1 MTKLPQNSVAP
12 LLRSIFA
19 VGLTCV
25 ATGVAQPA
33 AAADLAVGP
42 GLTYSTPCRAFAA
55 AAPGDTISIAGN
67 ATYRGD
73 VCGIYQNNL
82 TIRGVNGRPKID
94 AAGSNAMG
102 KGIWVVIGNNITIDN
117 VEMFGARVAD
127 MNGAALRLEGTHFTL
142 LRSFLHDNENGIL
155 AGYNAASD
163 IRIER
168 SEFGHNGAGDG
179 RSHNLYIGNVRSLV
193 FRYNYSHDAVVGH
206 NLKSRAAT
214 NNISYNRFSSLAPGQ
229 TGSTAAG
236 QPSYEIDLPNAGTS
250 YVIGNIIQ
258 QPAANQN
265 PGMLSYGAEGASNP
279 GHALYVI
286 NNTFLNDDTARGTF
300 VAVGPS
306 VTVPA
311 VMRNNILAGT
321 GTDITQTS
329 AIKVSNYRSVA
340 PGFVDRARFD
350 LRPTANALVI
360 NAGTEPG
367 VLPNGMSLR
376 PTAQYVHPA
385 SAQVRPLDRA
395 LDIGAFEAAP
405 PR

>member
-1 MTKLPQNSVAP
+1 MAKLPQNSVLP
-12 LLRSIFA
+12 LLRSVLA
-19 VGLTCV
+19 VGITVL
-25 ATGVAQPA
+25 ATGVAHDA

-55 AAPGDTISIAGN
+55 AAPGDTVSIAGN
-67 ATYRGD
+67 TTYRGD

-82 TIRGVNGRPKID
+82 TIRGVNGRPQID
-94 AAGSNAMG
+94 AAGNNAMG

-127 MNGAALRLEGTHFTL
+127 MNGAALRLEGTNFTL

-155 AGYNAASD
+155 AGYNAASN

-179 RSHNLYIGNVRSLV
+179 RSHNLYIGNVHNLV
-193 FRYNYSHDAVVGH
+193 FRFNYSHDAVVGH
-206 NLKSRAAT
+206 NLKSRAAN

-250 YVIGNIIQ
+250 YVIGNIIE

-265 PGMLSYGAEGASNP
+265 PAMLAYGAEGASNP
-279 GHALYVI
+279 GQDLYVI

-306 VTVPA
+306 VTVPV
-311 VMRNNILAGT
+311 VMRNNIFAGT
-321 GTDITQTS
+321 GTDVTQ
-329 AIKVSNYRSVA
+329 ANALQFNNYRSIA

-350 LRPTANALVI
+350 LHPIANALVI
-360 NAGTEPG
+360 NAGSEPG
-367 VLPNGMSLR
+367 VLPNGMPLR

-385 SAQVRPLDRA
+385 SGQLRPLDSA
-395 LDIGAFEAAP
+395 LDVGAFEAAL

>member
-1 MTKLPQNSVAP
+1 MSNLPQNSVLP
-12 LLRSIFA
+12 LLRSVCA
-19 VGLTCV
+19 VGITIFSV
-25 ATGVAQPA
+25 GVAQHA

-42 GLTYSTPCRAFAA
+42 GLAYTTPCRAFAA

-67 ATYRGD
+67 ASYRGD

-102 KGIWVVIGNNITIDN
+102 KGTWVVIGNNITIDN
-117 VEMFGARVAD
+117 VEMFGARVPD

-155 AGYNAASD
+155 AGYNATSN

-179 RSHNLYIGNVRSLV
+179 RSHNLYIGNVHSLV
-193 FRYNYSHDAVVGH
+193 FRFNYSHDAVVGH
-206 NLKSRAAT
+206 NLKSRAA
-214 NNISYNRFSSLAPGQ
+214 NNMISYNRFSSLAPGE

-236 QPSYEIDLPNAGTS
+236 QPSYEIDLPNAGNS

-258 QPAANQN
+258 QPAANEN
-265 PGMLSYGAEGASNP
+265 PAMLSYGAEGASNP
-279 GHALYVI
+279 GQALFVI

-300 VAVGPS
+300 VAVGAS
-306 VTVPA
+306 VTVPV
-311 VMRNNILAGT
+311 VMRNNIFAGT
-321 GTDITQTS
+321 GTDISQVG
-329 AIKVSNYRSVA
+329 AIQSNNYRSIA
-340 PGFVDRARFD
+340 PGFVNRATFD
-350 LRPTANALVI
+350 LHPTANALVI
-360 NAGTEPG
+360 NAGIDPG
-367 VLPNGMSLR
+367 LLPTGMSAR

-385 SAQVRPLDRA
+385 NYQLRPQNGA
-395 LDIGAFEAAP
+395 LDVGAYEAAP
-405 PR
+405 AQ